1 MERRLFAIM
10 TIGAALALAFGLSMV
25 ALDPALLGY
34 SWLRLKLVL
43 VVGLVAFHIY
53 CRQLMRE
60 LVGGRARSPGWY
72 RWFNEVPGLILLAI
86 VVLAVVKPT
95 L

>member
-25 ALDPALLGY
+25 AVDPALLGY

-43 VVGLVAFHIY
+43 VLGLVAFHIY
-53 CRQLMRE
+53 CRQLMRD
-60 LVGGRARSPGWY
+60 LVDGRARSPGWY
-72 RWFNEVPGLILLAI
+72 RWFNEIPGLILLAI
-86 VVLAVVKPT
+86 VLLAVVKPI
-95 L
+95 